1 MRERLREREC
11 DSIRDLL
18 RSLRLRKFFLMR
30 NLALKSGEFFFK
42 EGICRNLEF
51 VNSSKGVAERSA
63 RDRVRDLSERCSD
76 L

>member
-30 NLALKSGEFFFK
+30 NLALKSGEFFFE
-42 EGICRNLEF
+42 EGIVETW
-51 VNSSKGVAERSA
+51 NSSIRRKV
-63 RDRVRDLSERCSD
+63 
-76 L
+76 

>member
-42 EGICRNLEF
+42 EGKKEF
-51 VNSSKGVAERSA
+51 VETWNSSIRRKV
-63 RDRVRDLSERCSD
+63 
-76 L
+76 